1 MIFKMQF
8 LAAVLA
14 PIPVSTSLTSTFKF
28 LRHLV
33 TGGEWNRLVENAILS
48 PSLKSPRN
56 LAPDTYSKMFASNF
70 LLLQFSV
77 WPGDPPPSYPIKSH
91 SATSIRRWFF
101 GEQPF
106 ERKLFPSREKKATL
120 ENTFEVSSDWKHS
133 NTKPSTN
140 GCSGM
145 GWISGWGGVYSAV
158 HG

>member
-14 PIPVSTSLTSTFKF
+14 PIPVCTSLTSTFKF

-77 WPGDPPPSYPIKSH
+77 
-91 SATSIRRWFF
+91 
-101 GEQPF
+101 
-106 ERKLFPSREKKATL
+106 
-120 ENTFEVSSDWKHS
+120 
-133 NTKPSTN
+133 
-140 GCSGM
+140 
-145 GWISGWGGVYSAV
+145 
-158 HG
+158 